1 MSELFRIFVYSNE
14 KQPMKKK
21 QETFYRLT
29 IKDIANNITEEQP
42 LAYHTESAAL
52 NSAYNLLEER
62 GGIGSM
68 MQVNCDYMFW
78 SQDNTLQIDVKPI
91 LIYCQLTKLKS
102 AWK

>member
-1 MSELFRIFVYSNE
+1 
-14 KQPMKKK
+14 MKKK

-29 IKDIANNITEEQP
+29 IKNSIDNIHEEYMEP

-91 LIYCQLTKLKS
+91 LI
-102 AWK
+102 

>member
-1 MSELFRIFVYSNE
+1 
-14 KQPMKKK
+14 MKKK

-29 IKDIANNITEEQP
+29 IKDNITNTNESQP
-42 LAYHTESAAL
+42 LAYHTQSAAL
-52 NSAYNLLEER
+52 DRAYNLLEER

-91 LIYCQLTKLKS
+91 LI
-102 AWK
+102 